1 MTNKRCQT
9 YQVPESVGV
18 SIGTTG
24 STSSITGQISNGYI
38 FTKYGESSEYQLPT
52 KKVADCLSQ
61 PKYPTMDNRTD
72 NEIVQAQLRA
82 GLREQELV
90 EELQTVS
97 QVRRSTS
104 GGLK

>member
-1 MTNKRCQT
+1 MSNKRCQT

-24 STSSITGQISNGYI
+24 VTSSVMGKIADGYI
-38 FTKYGESSEYQLPT
+38 FAKYGESSEYQLPT
-52 KKVADCLSQ
+52 KKVAGCLSQ
-61 PKYPTMDNRTD
+61 PKYPTMDNRID

-97 QVRRSTS
+97 QVRGSTS

>member
-52 KKVADCLSQ
+52 KKVTDCLSQ
-61 PKYPTMDNRTD
+61 SKYPTMDNRVD
-72 NEIVQAQLRA
+72 NEISQIQHVAE
-82 GLREQELV
+82 LREQKLV
-90 EELQTVS
+90 EELLTIN
-97 QVRRSTS
+97 QVRRFTR
-104 GGLK
+104 GDL